1 MLKKRT
7 KAWNK
12 YWMTNS
18 DRDYKAYKELRNMEV
33 KLIRRD
39 KTDYQRKL
47 IQNFK
52 HQPKQF
58 YRYINKKLIRD

>member
-12 YWMTNS
+12 YRTTNS
-18 DRDYKAYKELRNMEV
+18 NRDYKAYKELRNMEV
-33 KLIRRD
+33 KLICSD
-39 KTDYQRKL
+39 KTDYQRKV

-52 HQPKQF
+52 
-58 YRYINKKLIRD
+58 D